1 MEIAVSEK
9 GTVTQWF
16 EEVEQGDSAAA
27 QALWERY
34 FPELVRLARE
44 KLGGSPRAA
53 ADEEDIALSV
63 MDSLFDAAQQNR
75 FPNLADRDD
84 LWRLLIR
91 MTARK
96 VVDLRRHQS
105 RQRRG
110 GGKVLNESSL
120 RRPTSDVPDQ
130 TLAQVVGTTP
140 TPEFAVMVAEEYRER
155 LEQLEDRMLQSIAI
169 AKMQGYENRE
179 IARQLDCSVR
189 TIERRLELIRR
200 KWDENQ
206 AHGS

>member
-1 MEIAVSEK
+1 MAEK

-16 EEVEQGDSAAA
+16 ENVEQGDAAAA

-44 KLGGSPRAA
+44 KLQGTSRAV

-63 MDSLFDAAQQNR
+63 MDSLFDAARQNR

-105 RQRRG
+105 RRRRG
-110 GGKVLNESSL
+110 SGRVLNESSL
-120 RRPTSDVPDQ
+120 QRPTADLPGQ
-130 TLAQVVGTTP
+130 GLAQVVGTTP
-140 TPEFAVMVAEEYRER
+140 TPEFAAMVAEEYRQR
-155 LEQLEDRMLQSIAI
+155 LEQLEEPMLQSIAI

-179 IARQLDCSVR
+179 IAEQLHCSVR

-200 KWDENQ
+200 KWDESQ
-206 AHGS
+206 AHAP